1 MLFERIKKL
10 SEERG
15 KSIQQVAIDLGFG
28 ENYFY
33 RWKKQS
39 PSSAYLDQVADYFNV
54 STDYLL
60 GRTDYKN
67 LEMDVKR
74 YENFDKLSNQDVPKE
89 LNFLLEQLGSENYGL
104 LFDGNQI
111 DDETRELLISSLK
124 NTYNIAQSLIK
135 KNN

>member
-1 MLFERIKKL
+1 M
-10 SEERG
+10 
-15 KSIQQVAIDLGFG
+15 
-28 ENYFY
+28 
-33 RWKKQS
+33 
-39 PSSAYLDQVADYFNV
+39 ADYFNV

-74 YENFDKLSNQDVPKE
+74 YENFDKLSNQDVAKE

-111 DDETRELLISSLK
+111 DEETRELLISSLK
-124 NTYNIAQSLIK
+124 NTYNIAQSLINK
-135 KNN
+135 K

>member
-15 KSIQQVAIDLGFG
+15 KTIKDVAIELGFG

-39 PSSAYLDQVADYFNV
+39 PSSAYLDQVANYFNV

-74 YENFDKLSNQDVPKE
+74 YENFDKLSNQDVAKE

-111 DDETRELLISSLK
+111 DEETRELLISSLK
-124 NTYNIAQSLIK
+124 NTYNIAQSLIN

>member
-15 KSIQQVAIDLGFG
+15 KTIKDVAIELGFG

-33 RWKKQS
+33 RWKNQS

-74 YENFDKLSNQDVPKE
+74 YENFDKLSNQDVAKE
-89 LNFLLEQLGSENYGL
+89 LNFILEQLGSENYGL

-111 DDETRELLISSLK
+111 DEETRELLISSLK
-124 NTYNIAQSLIK
+124 NTYNIAQSLINK
-135 KNN
+135 K

>member
-60 GRTDYKN
+60 GRSDYKN

-74 YENFDKLSNQDVPKE
+74 YENFDKISNQDVAKE

-111 DDETRELLISSLK
+111 DEETRELLISSLK
-124 NTYNIAQSLIK
+124 NTYNIAQSLIN

>member
-74 YENFDKLSNQDVPKE
+74 YENFDKISNQDVAKE

-111 DDETRELLISSLK
+111 DEETRELLISSLK
-124 NTYNIAQSLIK
+124 NTYNIAQSLINK
-135 KNN
+135 K

>member
-15 KSIQQVAIDLGFG
+15 KTVQQVAIDLGFG

-74 YENFDKLSNQDVPKE
+74 FENFDKLSNQDVAKE
-89 LNFLLEQLGSENYGL
+89 LNFILEQLGSENYGL

-111 DDETRELLISSLK
+111 DEETRELLISSLK
-124 NTYNIAQSLIK
+124 NTYNIAQSFIK
-135 KNN
+135 KQN

>member
-39 PSSAYLDQVADYFNV
+39 PSSAYLDQVANYFNV

-74 YENFDKLSNQDVPKE
+74 YENFDKISNQDVAKE

-124 NTYNIAQSLIK
+124 NTYNIAQSLIN